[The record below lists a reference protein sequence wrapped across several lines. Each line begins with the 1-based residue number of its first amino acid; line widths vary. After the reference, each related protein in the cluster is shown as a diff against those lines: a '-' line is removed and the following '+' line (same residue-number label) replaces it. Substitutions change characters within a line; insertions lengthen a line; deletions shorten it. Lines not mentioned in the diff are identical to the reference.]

1 MTAHELDTIVASH
14 SRLAC
19 DLSVLIPARN
29 EMFLARTVEDVLTKR
44 TANTEVIVILDGAPA
59 DPPLPI
65 NPRVCV
71 VTLPE
76 SIGQRAATN
85 LAARISNATY
95 VMKLDAHCALDE
107 GFDRKLI
114 DADLELGRPDLTQ
127 IPAQYNLHAFNWKC
141 PDCGVQIYQGQTPKE
156 CTTCHSTA
164 PQERVLIWERRKR
177 RPKGTVEGGAD
188 GSGSF
193 VRTEFWRFDHTLHF
207 QYDNTQ
213 GKKPESQG
221 DLVDVMSSIGAC
233 WFMRRARFFEIGGF
247 DERHGS
253 WGQYG
258 TELACKTWLS
268 GGRQIVNKRTWYAHL
283 FRTQGGDFSFPYHL
297 PSKQVD
303 HARQHSRD
311 LWYNNKWEGQIYP
324 LSWMIEK
331 FAPVAGWHLPDK
343 ADDVTERERR
353 LDEITRLGHQFYST
367 KRTT

>member
-1 MTAHELDTIVASH
+1 MVDLDAIVQAHPRPAY
-14 SRLAC
+14 

-29 EMFLARTVEDVLTKR
+29 EMFLARTVEDVLAQARAK
-44 TANTEVIVILDGAPA
+44 TEVIVILDGAPA
-59 DPPLPI
+59 DPPVTPH
-65 NPRVCV
+65 PDV
-71 VTLPE
+71 VIVELSE

-114 DADLELGRPDLTQ
+114 DADLEIGRPDLTQ
-127 IPAQYNLHAFNWKC
+127 IPAQYNLHAFNWQC
-141 PDCGVQIYQGQTPKE
+141 ANCGVQIYQGQTPRE
-156 CTTCHSTA
+156 CASCQSTA
-164 PQERVLIWERRKR
+164 PQERVLVWERRKR
-177 RPKGTVEGGAD
+177 RPKGTQEGGSE

-207 QYDNTQ
+207 QYDNAQ

-221 DLVDVMSSIGAC
+221 ELADVMSSIGAC
-233 WFMRRARFFEIGGF
+233 WFMRRARFSEIGGF

-283 FRTQGGDFSFPYHL
+283 FRTQGGDFSFPYAL
-297 PSKQVD
+297 SGKQVD
-303 HARQHSRD
+303 RARQHSRD
-311 LWYNNKWEGQIYP
+311 MWYNNTWEGQIYP

-331 FAPVAGWHLPDK
+331 FAPIVGWHIPDK
-343 ADDVTERERR
+343 GDDAGAREAR
-353 LDEITRLGHQFYST
+353 LAEIQRLGVTFQSN
-367 KRTT
+367 KS